1 MLRAFILLMCLAP
14 AADFSAAVASAADI
28 QPQLNQLAKGDWI
41 EQTQALEQLARI
53 GDKAAVAAIRQKLL
67 DSKTSAYLR
76 GRALVALARLDGD
89 AVANDAQAFAGSQ
102 DTRLRAATAEAY
114 GYGTKEESSQAVAKG
129 PLTILLKDKDPKVA
143 TAALVS
149 WAKLYGKDAWA
160 VVDPATKS
168 LTTLPTNSPPELAW
182 KFLSAMQALVYTG
195 TPDAHERIDAFFNRF
210 ECHQQFGEP
219 MLRGLVTTGRPSG
232 MAMALRNIYKWTF
245 HIRKPEG
252 SFPRGRM
259 LRSSDSV
266 HQGLFAA
273 IQRQGPKSVQAV
285 LAILLQSTN
294 PRDLELGCIVA
305 AQLMPSPATGDLL
318 LKACGES
325 QDAYVEHRCVQALM
339 EPAMEPARF
348 ASYFTKV
355 LGSKHASSRIAAI
368 DALVLCPD
376 VNRYE
381 AYAGI
386 VEKGDAPEVLTAALE
401 QLLSAP
407 AKHLPR
413 EQIGA
418 YFATAMADKDATVRN
433 AATKLFKQAATR
445 RDYPAVA
452 SDWESLLHSKD
463 LQVRGT
469 ARKTIAMIASDDAQT
484 ELARNDGYL
493 TEWQVLG
500 TFRGE
505 TLARRTIAYPPE
517 TELDFSKTYQ
527 AEGIYVIPSED
538 KKIPPTREIRTRTI
552 AWQKGTVTTVEGLLR
567 VNYFVTPP
575 TRQAIAYAAATVTP
589 KTPGEAIIW
598 VEGVQRQYLW
608 LNGAK
613 AIAPEP
619 QVPKDKYLWLEKY
632 PWRHHKGG
640 TSGVRATYKVTL
652 KPGPNQILIKA
663 IYRGSTEWEFRV
675 RVLGIDGSPL
685 EVQQ

>member
-1 MLRAFILLMCLAP
+1 MTEPDGSPVSDLSEDPSGRRETDESGQYLVLARKYRPSTFAGLIGQEAMVRTLTNAIRSGRLAHAFILTG
-14 AADFSAAVASAADI
+14 VRGVG
-28 QPQLNQLAKGDWI
+28 K
-41 EQTQALEQLARI
+41 TTTARI
-53 GDKAAVAAIRQKLL
+53 IARALNCIGENAQSGPTPEPCGVCEHCRAIAEDRHVDVLEIDAASRTKVEEIRELL
-67 DSKTSAYLR
+67 DGVCYRPTSAR
-76 GRALVALARLDGD
+76 
-89 AVANDAQAFAGSQ
+89 S
-102 DTRLRAATAEAY
+102 
-114 GYGTKEESSQAVAKG
+114 
-129 PLTILLKDKDPKVA
+129 KV
-143 TAALVS
+143 
-149 WAKLYGKDAWA
+149 YI
-160 VVDPATKS
+160 
-168 LTTLPTNSPPELAW
+168 
-182 KFLSAMQALVYTG
+182 
-195 TPDAHERIDAFFNRF
+195 ID
-210 ECHQQFGEP
+210 EVH
-219 MLRGLVTTGRPSG
+219 ML
-232 MAMALRNIYKWTF
+232 
-245 HIRKPEG
+245 
-252 SFPRGRM
+252 
-259 LRSSDSV
+259 
-266 HQGLFAA
+266 
-273 IQRQGPKSVQAV
+273 
-285 LAILLQSTN
+285 
-294 PRDLELGCIVA
+294 
-305 AQLMPSPATGDLL
+305 
-318 LKACGES
+318 
-325 QDAYVEHRCVQALM
+325 
-339 EPAMEPARF
+339 
-348 ASYFTKV
+348 
-355 LGSKHASSRIAAI
+355 SKHAFNALLKTLEEPPEHVKFIFATTETRKVPVTVLSRCQRFDLRRVDVETLIAH
-368 DALVLCPD
+368 
-376 VNRYE
+376 
-381 AYAGI
+381 YAGI

-538 KKIPPTREIRTRTI
+538 KKIPPKREIRTRTI